1 MAVAAPL
8 GGERR
13 RLALEDPPQLEEVV
27 HVRVLVEREDET
39 EGALERVRCVGDD
52 EGAAVRRRDHAL
64 RLEHPQ
70 RLADGG
76 AADVEALRQLAF
88 GRQRVARLQ
97 PARADL
103 AEQLLGD
110 LDVDLATLDGLVARG
125 LLHLGEARWSDKQTT
140 PRGTLRRPASEGK
153 LRRQE
158 PGTSRAASLAPAAAI
173 CLTRSLSDR

>member
-27 HVRVLVEREDET
+27 HVRVLVEREDEA
-39 EGALERVRCVGDD
+39 EGALERVRSVGDD
-52 EGAAVRRRDHAL
+52 EGPAVRRRDHAL

-76 AADVEALRQLAF
+76 AADVEALRQLSF
-88 GRQRVARLQ
+88 GRQGVARLQ

-110 LDVDLATLDGLVARG
+110 LDVHLATLDGLVARG
-125 LLHLGEARWSDKQTT
+125 WLHS
-140 PRGTLRRPASEGK
+140 GTVAGP
-153 LRRQE
+153 
-158 PGTSRAASLAPAAAI
+158 TSRRVVAAPYGVPQAKASGR
-173 CLTRSLSDR
+173 RSACADSPDLFDSRPV